1 MSVGVT
7 VVVSTFILL
16 NSVAT
21 ESTPAEDVLREL
33 HSKFAKYNKDLRPNI
48 GGDPEIVNVSLNV
61 LSIQEVSAKNM
72 DFTLEINLTQSWDD
86 SRLTF
91 EGNKD
96 VSEIV
101 LGVEKTGEIWRPDTY
116 IINRKTAQHQYQGP
130 QTDSDA
136 FLKIEQDGT
145 ILVTKRISLTADCH
159 MNFVEY
165 PLDRQQC
172 SLVLSSFSHT
182 FSDIRYQWGSTEDGW
197 SEMLSVPGY
206 TVLDHQYGVSPTQHY
221 SGLVVT
227 IQLARKS
234 GHSIRYH
241 FIPAAFMVALSWLS
255 FLLDPGKTLARLAIT
270 LAPLLTIL
278 FISTQAAQALPPIS
292 YWTSVDIYLCCCS
305 VAVTAA
311 ILVTIASSSWCRSR
325 GYKVVQTQQ
334 DKEVE
339 DGGEDSTE
347 KTLAEA
353 AQVWRRVDCVS
364 LVILPV
370 LFILFNIVFWSISG
384 G

>member
-1 MSVGVT
+1 MNAVVT
-7 VVVSTFILL
+7 VVLSTIVLL
-16 NSVAT
+16 DSVVT

-72 DFTLEINLTQSWDD
+72 DFTLEINFTQSWED

-91 EGNKD
+91 EGNKE

-101 LGVEKTGEIWRPDTY
+101 LGVDKIGEIWRPDTY
-116 IINRKTAQHQYQGP
+116 FVNRKTAQHQYQGP
-130 QTDSDA
+130 DTDSQA

-145 ILVTKRISLTADCH
+145 ILVTRRISLTADCN
-159 MNFVEY
+159 MYLAEY
-165 PLDRQQC
+165 PLDHQQC

-182 FSDIRYQWGSTEDGW
+182 FSDIVYQWGSGDGIW
-197 SEMLSVPGY
+197 GEVLSVPGY
-206 TVLDHQYGVSPTQHY
+206 TVLGQDHGVSPTQHY

-227 IQLARKS
+227 IQLARQP

-255 FLLDPGKTLARLAIT
+255 FLLDPSKTLARLVIT
-270 LAPLLTIL
+270 LTPLLTIL
-278 FISTQAAQALPPIS
+278 FLSTQAAQTLPPLS
-292 YWTSVDIYLCCCS
+292 YWTAVDIYLCCCS
-305 VAVTAA
+305 VCVTAA
-311 ILVTIASSSWCRSR
+311 VLVTIASSSWCRAR
-325 GYKVVQTQQ
+325 GYRGVTTQQ
-334 DKEVE
+334 E
-339 DGGEDSTE
+339 DGGEDPAD
-347 KTLAEA
+347 KTGAGA
-353 AQVWRRVDCVS
+353 APAWRRVDCGC
-364 LVILPV
+364 LIILPI
-370 LFILFNIVFWSISG
+370 LFILFNIVFWSVCG